1 MRGSSTRT
9 LARLHLAAGRLAA
22 GAVTEAPLLH
32 GGLLPEPLLAG
43 PAVLDVLQ
51 HVAKHGPL
59 PALVLPRPLHPL
71 VHFGT
76 WGGGVG
82 GSRQTRWGYADQQTS
97 RLRQQ
102 NHSWLAS
109 VLEKQL
115 KFQNKFSA
123 SFPFACHSSIER
135 QNHCDPHMKVPRT
148 CFAVLPPLLDV
159 ITKRQS
165 QKKKKKRLRR
175 FTKSGHENI
184 FGENF
189 KQRDFLLS
197 RGVKRSDETH
207 CRKT

>member
-1 MRGSSTRT
+1 MRGPSTRT
-9 LARLHLAAGRLAA
+9 LARLHLAAGRLAT
-22 GAVTEAPLLH
+22 GAMTEAPLLH

-82 GSRQTRWGYADQQTS
+82 GSRQTHWGYADQHTS

-123 SFPFACHSSIER
+123 SFPFACHSSRER
-135 QNHCDPHMKVPRT
+135 QNHCYPHMKGLASLCCCR
-148 CFAVLPPLLDV
+148 CWMLLQRDRA
-159 ITKRQS
+159 KRKRKKGFGVS
-165 QKKKKKRLRR
+165 QKVGMKTFSERILN
-175 FTKSGHENI
+175 S
-184 FGENF
+184 
-189 KQRDFLLS
+189 DFLLS